1 MVSVAYVVLA
11 EYAVLQQERKVL
23 RVRPA
28 ADARA
33 TQHIS
38 FTIVVVVD
46 VIHEKV
52 TVRVF
57 AIRQRYALDRVAPEQ
72 RN

>member
-11 EYAVLQQERKVL
+11 EYAVLQERKVL

-46 VIHEKV
+46 VIHIVMIGEV
-52 TVRVF
+52 W
-57 AIRQRYALDRVAPEQ
+57 L
-72 RN
+72 